1 MSEMHND
8 MIVVSEEKRPTFEIK
23 YELLEDQV
31 EELRTVDTATF
42 DKEWHQIYG
51 PFTVI
56 VDGHE
61 FIPYPPSDMPLS
73 AKDLYS
79 ELILTNLDLL
89 VDACNSLNSHNYLAL
104 KYVENSWTW
113 LEIEVENEILILSE
127 KNGEIPYRYLI
138 QTDKFLLIDA
148 AYGSFSNIRV
158 HKNEFINEIRTK
170 IIGFIRKIQ
179 AINSEILNSVYFSKL
194 LGFCDNQ
201 NKGDTTC
208 CHH

>member
-1 MSEMHND
+1 MKV
-8 MIVVSEEKRPTFEIK
+8 IVSKHPVFEIK

-61 FIPYPPSDMPLS
+61 FIPYPPPDMPLS

-89 VDACNSLNSHNYLAL
+89 VDACNYLNSHKYLAL
-104 KYVENSWTW
+104 KYVENCWTW
-113 LEIEVENEILILSE
+113 LEIQVDDEVLILSE
-127 KNGEIPYRYLI
+127 LNHEIPYRYLI

-148 AYGSFSNIRV
+148 PYGSFSNIRV
-158 HKNEFINEIRTK
+158 HKSEFINEIRTR
-170 IIGFIRKIQ
+170 IIEFVKEIQ
-179 AINSEILNSVYFSKL
+179 AINSELLKSVYFSNL
-194 LGFCDNQ
+194 LGFCDNH
-201 NKGDTTC
+201 NKGDITY